1 MTFPAASLR
10 SPGPAA
16 LAAVALSLLL
26 LSGCATGSPAP
37 APSTATA
44 PPTPPAEPSAVPTED
59 PDAGGTAPAQ
69 AFDGDCS
76 LVFSTQEVTDLTG
89 WAASDPVQFVSTV
102 PDMALV
108 HQVGGIGCVWSP
120 ASGDEGYLQLTVVPQ
135 KRLSNQLEE
144 GTTCFL
150 QSEKTYICA
159 IDLEANGY
167 HLSANFTTANTASY
181 KKANTISGRIAD
193 AFTEHADE
201 QEEAV
206 TPKQPKGSWPL
217 DFTCA
222 DLGKKAKVGKALGNK
237 NLAITDGGG
246 DVQVTAA
253 ETDLWGGRPFL
264 RCYWADP
271 DADPD
276 AGTDSGTISQL
287 TVAVLGGAAW
297 TQQGI
302 AVLPGAQEVDVEG
315 AERAI
320 IVTDPT
326 DSSGLGSSTGDLHIF
341 DGVNWLVL
349 SADGVDPSELYPA
362 VAVLLK
368 GLDTL

>member
-1 MTFPAASLR
+1 MTFPAVLARPQRPTSIAAS
-10 SPGPAA
+10 
-16 LAAVALSLLL
+16 ALSIGLALVL
-26 LSGCATGSPAP
+26 LSGCAAGTPAPVQSTPAAVPTGS
-37 APSTATA
+37 S
-44 PPTPPAEPSAVPTED
+44 AEPTAEPTED

-76 LVFSTQEVTDLTG
+76 LVFSTQEITDLAG
-89 WAASDPVQFVSTV
+89 WAAADPVAFVSTV

-108 HQVGGIGCVWSP
+108 HQVGGLGCVWSP
-120 ASGDEGYLQLTVVPQ
+120 AGGDEGYLQLTVVPQ
-135 KRLSNQLEE
+135 KELSKQVEN

-159 IDLEANGY
+159 IDLDANGY

-181 KKANTISGRIAD
+181 NKANAISGRIAD
-193 AFTEHADE
+193 AFTAHAEVLD
-201 QEEAV
+201 QAA
-206 TPKQPKGSWPL
+206 TPKQPTGAWPL
-217 DFTCA
+217 DFSCA
-222 DLGKKAKVGKALGNK
+222 DLGKKAKIGTALGNK
-237 NLAITDGGG
+237 KLKISDGGG

-271 DADPD
+271 EAEL
-276 AGTDSGTISQL
+276 GTIAQV

-297 TQQGI
+297 TQQEI
-302 AVLPGAQEVDVEG
+302 AVLPGAEEVDVEG

-320 IVTDPT
+320 VVTDPN
-326 DSSGLGSSTGDLHIF
+326 GLGSTTGDLHIF

-349 SADGVDPSELYPA
+349 SSEGIDPAELYPA
-362 VAVLLK
+362 VKVLLK
-368 GLDTL
+368 GLDRL

>member
-1 MTFPAASLR
+1 MTFPAVSLR
-10 SPGPAA
+10 TPRAA
-16 LAAVALSLLL
+16 LLAASALSLILLCVIL
-26 LSGCATGSPAP
+26 LSGCAAGTPAP
-37 APSTATA
+37 AQSSAAAAPSAS
-44 PPTPPAEPSAVPTED
+44 AEPTAEPTED
-59 PDAGGTAPAQ
+59 PDAGGTPPAQ

-76 LVFSTQEVTDLTG
+76 LVFTTQEVTDLSG
-89 WAASDPVQFVSTV
+89 WAATDAVQFVSTV

-108 HQVGGIGCVWSP
+108 HQVGGIGCVWAP
-120 ASGDEGYLQLTVVPQ
+120 AAGDDGYLQLTVVPQ
-135 KRLSNQLEE
+135 KQLSNQLED

-181 KKANTISGRIAD
+181 KKANAIAGRIAD
-193 AFTEHADE
+193 AFTAKADE
-201 QEEAV
+201 RDKAV
-206 TPKQPKGSWPL
+206 TLKEPEGAWPL

-222 DLGKKAKVGKALGNK
+222 DLGKKARVGKALGDSDLK
-237 NLAITDGGG
+237 ISDGGG

-276 AGTDSGTISQL
+276 AVPGTIAQL

-297 TQQGI
+297 TQQEI
-302 AVLPGAQEVDVEG
+302 AVLPGAEEVDVEG

-320 IVTDPT
+320 IVTDPN
-326 DSSGLGSSTGDLHIF
+326 GLGSSTGDLHIF

-349 SADGVDPSELYPA
+349 SSEGVDPTELYPA
-362 VAVLLK
+362 VKVLLK
-368 GLDTL
+368 GLDRL